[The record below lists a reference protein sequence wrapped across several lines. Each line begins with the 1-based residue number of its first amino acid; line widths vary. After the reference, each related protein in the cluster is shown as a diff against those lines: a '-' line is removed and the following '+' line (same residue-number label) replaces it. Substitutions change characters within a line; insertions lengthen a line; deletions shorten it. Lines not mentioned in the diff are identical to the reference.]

1 MSGSVWDHP
10 GPSGASTRGGESSY
24 PAGRPLRPGI
34 PVTLSTASAFPESLA
49 TTFAMAADAGYDGL
63 ELMVLADPLTQSA
76 DALRRLMDR
85 HELPIVSIHS
95 PCLLV
100 TARVWS
106 TDPLVK
112 LARSLELAER
122 VGASVVVV
130 HPPFVWQRG
139 AAADFA
145 ASVAELQARTQ
156 VKIAVENM
164 FPLTVGSSRFTPG
177 VRVNSYRPHWNPV
190 PAGHRYYTLDLS
202 HTATSGT
209 DAMRLA
215 RQMGDGLAH
224 IHLADGSGSGKD
236 EHLVPGRGGQPCT
249 ELLESLVRSDFRGA
263 VCVEIST
270 RGMSGARREDDIAQS
285 LLFARMALQSPP
297 AP

>member
-1 MSGSVWDHP
+1 
-10 GPSGASTRGGESSY
+10 
-24 PAGRPLRPGI
+24 
-34 PVTLSTASAFPESLA
+34 VTLSTASAFPESLA

-190 PAGHRYYTLDLS
+190 PSGHRYYTLDLS
-202 HTATSGT
+202 HTATSGS
-209 DAMRLA
+209 DALQLA
-215 RQMGDGLAH
+215 EQMGSGLAH

-236 EHLVPGRGGQPCT
+236 EHLVPGRGTQPCT
-249 ELLESLVRSDFRGA
+249 ELLEGLVRNDFRGA
-263 VCVEIST
+263 VCAEIST
-270 RGMSGARREDDIAQS
+270 RGLSRRRREDDIAQS
-285 LLFARMALQSPP
+285 LVFARLALTPT
-297 AP
+297 